1 MSDLNWNN
9 ITTTTRDHIIPK
21 LRDNIFTSNVL
32 MHRLLRNSKPATGK
46 RILEPLI
53 YAKGIDGFYNEYD
66 LFTIEPKEKLTNAE
80 FEWKQ
85 AYATMVISGLD
96 EEVKNVGPEKIFSLI
111 KTEAQI
117 AEKTLKDT
125 FGTTFFKTTSAG
137 SKEFG
142 TIYDYV
148 INTTGTVGAIDAST
162 HSWWQSK
169 SRDAGLLYGNS
180 GPTRPTWSEIVTATN
195 RDFLPTMMRDLWAAV
210 SEDSDVPTII
220 ITTQLIYDAY
230 ETTLSSQ
237 KRFMGSASQGLAD
250 AGFQNLSFRGK
261 PVVYDSHVPAGY
273 MFMLNEKYLQFR
285 HSPNRNF
292 KMEPWQKPVN
302 QDVRIA
308 KILWA
313 GNVTVSNRRFQGV
326 LYNLPIEV

>member
-1 MSDLNWNN
+1 MALNWNN
-9 ITTTTRDHIIPK
+9 ISTTTRDHIIPK

-32 MHRLLRNSKPATGK
+32 MHRMLRKSTPATGK

-53 YAKGIDGFYNEYD
+53 YAKGISGFYNEYD

-85 AYATMVISGLD
+85 AYASLVISGLD

-111 KTEAQI
+111 KTEAKI

-125 FGTTFFKTTSAG
+125 FGTTFFKTTSAS

-142 TIYDYV
+142 TIYDIV
-148 INTTGTVGAIDAST
+148 INTTGTVGAINASNY
-162 HSWWQSK
+162 SWWESK
-169 SRDAGLLYGNS
+169 SRDAGNLYGNS
-180 GPTRPTWSEIVTATN
+180 SASPSWTNILTKTN
-195 RDFLPTMMRDLWAAV
+195 RDYLPTMMRDLWSAV
-210 SEDSDVPTII
+210 TEDTDKPTII
-220 ITTQLIYDAY
+220 ATTQLIYDAY
-230 ETTLSSQ
+230 ETTLSDQ
-237 KRFMGSASQGLAD
+237 KRFTGPADKGLAD
-250 AGFQNLSFRGK
+250 AGFQNLSFRGV

-273 MFMLNEKYLQFR
+273 LFMLNENYIGFR
-285 HSPNRNF
+285 HSANRNF
-292 KMEPWQKPVN
+292 KMEPFQKPVN

-313 GNVTVSNRRFQGV
+313 GNVTCSNRRFQGV
-326 LYNLPIEV
+326 LFSLPTAY